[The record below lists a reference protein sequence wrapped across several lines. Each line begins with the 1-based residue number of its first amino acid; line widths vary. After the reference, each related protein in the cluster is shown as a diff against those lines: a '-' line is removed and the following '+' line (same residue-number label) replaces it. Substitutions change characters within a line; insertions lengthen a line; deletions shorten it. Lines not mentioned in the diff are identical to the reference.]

1 MTSENL
7 YVSANNN
14 LYLIRFI
21 NISFHQF
28 GGRTLDDFKH
38 TNKAK
43 EIYEGSV
50 WIDLFELIYR
60 HKRLL
65 DGLKELMETT
75 YDVSVNSFQVISIS
89 SPG

>member
-1 MTSENL
+1 
-7 YVSANNN
+7 
-14 LYLIRFI
+14 
-21 NISFHQF
+21 
-28 GGRTLDDFKH
+28 LDDFKH

-43 EIYEGSV
+43 EIYECYV

-60 HKRLL
+60 HKHLL
-65 DGLKELMETT
+65 DGLKGLMETT